1 MTRDAGTREGS
12 RHNARR
18 RKRRLALWSAVPALA
33 ALAVAAKLLSVGV
46 LGGSASEAFAARQE
60 ESLGRAS
67 GWLLYA
73 NVLEPHK
80 AYVAS
85 GDAHALAGDFA
96 AARKDFASALSANPG
111 FDECKVRVN
120 LALSIE
126 KLGDAAVEAQTPDAG
141 TLFAEALS
149 VVQESPSACRH
160 EGPANADGEGDAL
173 DAAEARLVHKKAGGG
188 ASEAAASPP
197 PGQSPAHPQQEQLR
211 KLQESA
217 EQAQR
222 ERQEGQDRDRYL
234 NGPDNPGMDRPW

>member
-1 MTRDAGTREGS
+1 MPDGGRGGS
-12 RHNARR
+12 RCGPRSLPGGARR
-18 RKRRLALWSAVPALA
+18 GRQASERGCAGRKRIRSICRPT
-33 ALAVAAKLLSVGV
+33 
-46 LGGSASEAFAARQE
+46 GGEPGQ
-60 ESLGRAS
+60 AS

-141 TLFAEALS
+141 TLFAEALA
-149 VVQESPSACRH
+149 VVQESPPACRH

-173 DAAEARLVHKKAGGG
+173 DSAEARLVRKKAGSG

-197 PGQSPAHPQQEQLR
+197 PGQSPAPPQQEQLR

-234 NGPDNPGMDRPW
+234 NGPDNPGVDRPW